1 MILIKN
7 SFEINT
13 KKNYVLFVQ
22 KKEIKN
28 NKEFNHISRV
38 EQQLVQYRSKQ
49 SA

>member
-1 MILIKN
+1 MFYL
-7 SFEINT
+7 F
-13 KKNYVLFVQ
+13 KK

-38 EQQLVQYRSKQ
+38 EQQLDQYRSKQ